1 MLEQVVKFDQSL
13 TLALNGS
20 DSLFL
25 DGFALG
31 ITATVTWLPAVV
43 VLLYVI
49 IRAGEMR
56 DICLTVLA
64 LALCILL
71 ADQVASGIFKPLVAR
86 PRPAGDPSLMYLVDV
101 VGGYRGGKYGFFSSH
116 ASNTFAVAVFLSL
129 LVRHKPFTWV
139 LLSWALL
146 NCWSRVYLGVH
157 YVGDILAGIVWG
169 VVVGCSVYWGYAK
182 MIPLRVRVNVANA
195 NVRTVSGFI
204 LDDVRWL
211 MITLLLLYCY
221 CCVRGF
227 LFQG

>member
-1 MLEQVVKFDQSL
+1 M
-13 TLALNGS
+13 
-20 DSLFL
+20 
-25 DGFALG
+25 G

-157 YVGDILAGIVWG
+157 
-169 VVVGCSVYWGYAK
+169 WGYRK
-182 MIPLRVRVNVANA
+182 IIPLRVRVNVANA